1 MTFCSFTEEN
11 SSKQGKFK
19 YIEWYIR
26 EIGTTRGRKLFC
38 KSKMPTDDI
47 LGFWLVEA
55 TGLLKDSKRML
66 GVVTLAF
73 PTSSQGEEEATSL

>member
-1 MTFCSFTEEN
+1 
-11 SSKQGKFK
+11 
-19 YIEWYIR
+19 
-26 EIGTTRGRKLFC
+26 
-38 KSKMPTDDI
+38 MPTDDI